1 MSCWFVRGVVATAT
15 SMNFEDY
22 VKMYVSDPKFW
33 AGIAGGILFDVG
45 AIVTFTG
52 IGLPLG
58 LV

>member
-1 MSCWFVRGVVATAT
+1 MFLIL
-15 SMNFEDY
+15 N
-22 VKMYVSDPKFW
+22 FW

-58 LV
+58 LGLMGAGTFIHCL